1 MKNCACSSVPGLK
14 GLCLCAALGAAALW
28 GLPTAGAAELSEVQE
43 TLDVRYHNDSERQR
57 LDVAA
62 PAGARGAPVV
72 LFIHGGSW
80 MYGDKNRFGLYRGLG
95 RFLAQHGVVAVMAN
109 YRLTPAVRHPE
120 HVKDVARAFAWT
132 RRHVAEYGGDPD
144 RIILCGHS
152 AGGHL
157 VSLLATDESYLKI
170 PELKLGPADWAAIKG
185 VIGVCGVYHIP
196 APAEFDRMADGLL
209 GSLLE
214 EAGVD
219 MAEVA
224 GIRGLLVQ
232 AGQGLNPFPKV
243 FGRDPEVCRLASP
256 VNHVRKGLPPFLLL
270 HAEEDF
276 PGLPEMAREFTDA
289 LRKAG
294 NTVDLLKASGR
305 THRSIL
311 FQLTGDDPVGEALLS
326 FIARHAATKP

>member
-1 MKNCACSSVPGLK
+1 M
-14 GLCLCAALGAAALW
+14 CAALGAAAFLS
-28 GLPTAGAAELSEVQE
+28 LPPAAAVEVSSVQE
-43 TLDVRYHNDSERQR
+43 TLDIRYHDASERQR
-57 LDVAA
+57 LDVVA
-62 PAGARGAPVV
+62 PNGARAAPVV

-80 MYGDKNRFGLYRGLG
+80 MYGDKNRYGMYRGVG
-95 RFLAQHGVVAVMAN
+95 RFLAQHGVVTVLAN
-109 YRLTPAVRHPE
+109 YRLSPAVRHPE

-132 RRHVAEYGGDPD
+132 RRHAAEYGGDPD

-157 VSLLATDESYLKI
+157 VALLATDESYLKSA
-170 PELKLGPADWAAIKG
+170 ELKLGPRDRAAIKG

-196 APAEFDRMADGLL
+196 APQEFDRMADSQL

-219 MAEVA
+219 VAEVA

-256 VNHVRKGLPPFLLL
+256 VSHVHMGLPPFLLL
-270 HAEEDF
+270 NAEKDL
-276 PGLPEMAREFTDA
+276 PGLQEMAREFADA
-289 LRKAG
+289 LQKAG
-294 NTVDLLKASGR
+294 NTVDRMTVAGR
-305 THRSIL
+305 THSGIL
-311 FQLTGDDPVGEALLS
+311 FHLSDGEEAVGKTMLS
-326 FIARHAATKP
+326 FITRWGGKP